1 MYKKQQQPTQLQQQQ
16 QLQHQQQQGSI
27 GIYNTNKM
35 NVIPN
40 YTLSG
45 MSSFDAESLPDYSEF
60 DSESVTL
67 DYYKESVLR
76 PGADKMAP
84 TTTIE
89 TITITR
95 PLKVIAFICGV
106 IVVVLMIMALAS
118 TDWLMAAG
126 WRQGLFMHCIE
137 EDSMTPLPFN
147 IQDPPG
153 CYASR
158 DIGYIKAT
166 AALCIITLITDVIA
180 TVLTGLGLK
189 TQNHNL
195 KYKFYRI
202 AVLVML
208 VSCKH
213 KLLETYNSTNINTN
227 RYCLFIVLA
236 VLSALIVYPVCFA
249 GELTMANR
257 RVWEFGWAYGV
268 GWGAAIF
275 LFGAVVLLLCDKES
289 EEIYYK
295 ERKIVHE
302 NQMRA

>member
-1 MYKKQQQPTQLQQQQ
+1 
-16 QLQHQQQQGSI
+16 
-27 GIYNTNKM
+27 
-35 NVIPN
+35 
-40 YTLSG
+40 
-45 MSSFDAESLPDYSEF
+45 
-60 DSESVTL
+60 
-67 DYYKESVLR
+67 
-76 PGADKMAP
+76 MAP

-118 TDWLMAAG
+118 TDWLMASD
-126 WRQGLFMHCIE
+126 WRQGLFVHCIE
-137 EDSMTPLPFN
+137 DDSVTPLPFN

-153 CYASR
+153 CYWTR

-180 TVLTGLGLK
+180 TVLTGLGLR

-208 VSCKH
+208 VS
-213 KLLETYNSTNINTN
+213 L
-227 RYCLFIVLA
+227 LA

>member
-1 MYKKQQQPTQLQQQQ
+1 MMNKEDPSGDKLAQEQSHLKQQKVKQR
-16 QLQHQQQQGSI
+16 S
-27 GIYNTNKM
+27 
-35 NVIPN
+35 V
-40 YTLSG
+40 LSNIAIANLNIEG
-45 MSSFDAESLPDYSEF
+45 FSNFDSDSLDGCSEF
-60 DSESVTL
+60 DTESVTL
-67 DYYKESVLR
+67 DYYKESSQR
-76 PGADKMAP
+76 PSPSKMAP

-106 IVVVLMIMALAS
+106 IVVILMIMALAS

-126 WRQGLFMHCIE
+126 WRQGLFIHCIE
-137 EDSMTPLPFN
+137 EDVESPLPFN
-147 IQDPPG
+147 LHDPPG

-158 DIGYIKAT
+158 DVAYIKAT
-166 AALCIITLITDVIA
+166 ATLCIITLVTDIIA
-180 TVLTGLGLK
+180 TILTGLGLR
-189 TQNHNL
+189 TQNHNV

-208 VSCKH
+208 LS
-213 KLLETYNSTNINTN
+213 L
-227 RYCLFIVLA
+227 LA
-236 VLSALIVYPVCFA
+236 VLSALIIYPVCFA
-249 GELTMANR
+249 GELNLANR
-257 RVWEFGWAYGV
+257 PIWEFGWAYGV

>member
-1 MYKKQQQPTQLQQQQ
+1 QQQ
-16 QLQHQQQQGSI
+16 QHQQQQQQHQLGSI
-27 GIYNTNKM
+27 GIFNTNKM

-76 PGADKMAP
+76 PGADRMAP

-126 WRQGLFMHCIE
+126 WRQGLFVHCIE
-137 EDSMTPLPFN
+137 EDSMAPLPFN

-153 CYASR
+153 CYWTR

-208 VSCKH
+208 VS
-213 KLLETYNSTNINTN
+213 L
-227 RYCLFIVLA
+227 LA

>member
-1 MYKKQQQPTQLQQQQ
+1 MQPTQQQQQ
-16 QLQHQQQQGSI
+16 QLQHQQGSI

-76 PGADKMAP
+76 PGADRMAP

-126 WRQGLFMHCIE
+126 WRQGLFVHCIE
-137 EDSMTPLPFN
+137 EDSMAPLPFN

-153 CYASR
+153 CYWTR
-158 DIGYIKAT
+158 DIAYIKAT

-208 VSCKH
+208 VS
-213 KLLETYNSTNINTN
+213 L
-227 RYCLFIVLA
+227 LA

>member
-1 MYKKQQQPTQLQQQQ
+1 MSEVYKTQQQPSQQLQQQQ
-16 QLQHQQQQGSI
+16 QQQAQQQQGSI
-27 GIYNTNKM
+27 GIYNNKKI

-60 DSESVTL
+60 DSESFL
-67 DYYKESVLR
+67 SVLR

-126 WRQGLFMHCIE
+126 WRQGLFVHCIE
-137 EDSMTPLPFN
+137 EDSVPPLPFN

-153 CYASR
+153 CYWTR

-189 TQNHNL
+189 TQNHNM

-208 VSCKH
+208 VS
-213 KLLETYNSTNINTN
+213 L
-227 RYCLFIVLA
+227 LA

>member
-1 MYKKQQQPTQLQQQQ
+1 MSELLKTQQQHAQQQQ
-16 QLQHQQQQGSI
+16 QQHQSNI
-27 GIYNTNKM
+27 GIYGNKM
-35 NVIPN
+35 SVIPN

-76 PGADKMAP
+76 PQPDKMAP

-126 WRQGLFMHCIE
+126 WRQGLFVHCIE
-137 EDSMTPLPFN
+137 DDSASPLPFN

-153 CYASR
+153 CYWTR

-189 TQNHNL
+189 TQNHNI

-208 VSCKH
+208 VS
-213 KLLETYNSTNINTN
+213 L
-227 RYCLFIVLA
+227 LA